1 MNNKEIINKETK
13 ELFEWIGHFNHDLNQ
28 ACCISSTPSNTER
41 EAIIIAC
48 NKMLNEARADERQ
61 QLAKRMKLID
71 AQSTSL
77 TKAIQEDIEF
87 IAKLKKETA
96 EEIFEKLDALCSDT
110 GVGLGLDLEDALS
123 NNARDSDKFRQTLH
137 ALKKKMRI
145 E

>member
-1 MNNKEIINKETK
+1 MNNDEIINKWVK
-13 ELFEWIGHFNHDLNQ
+13 DSNYSGFM
-28 ACCISSTPSNTER
+28 TPIESIT
-41 EAIIIAC
+41 
-48 NKMLNEARADERQ
+48 MLDEARADERQ
-61 QLAKRMKLID
+61 QLANRMKLIE
-71 AQSTSL
+71 AQSKSL

-96 EEIFEKLDALCSDT
+96 KEIFEKLDALCSDT